1 MNVSHQAAGKEWDGQ
16 HIETLL
22 IHGGAHHNT
31 TRAVVPPIWQTSTY
45 KAPQQPE
52 DFAELASKIN
62 PKEFYSRY
70 GNPTNAQVQE
80 ILATLEGAE
89 ASVLNASGMG
99 AIAAAILSTVR
110 AGGHIIAQSS
120 LYAGTMTLLRD
131 MMPKFNIETTFVDQT
146 CIEAFR
152 KAIRPN
158 TQLIYV
164 ETPSNPLMR
173 LTDLRAVA
181 ELAKSYGITTM
192 CDNTF
197 ATPLA
202 QRPIDY
208 GIDLVLHSATKYLG
222 GHSDLTAGAACGRA
236 HLVEQIWRT
245 SVVLGSA
252 LSAFDSWLLL
262 RGLRTLS
269 LRVQKA
275 CETAEKLA
283 AYLEAHPKIACVH
296 HPSLPSHPQHKLA
309 CEQMRN
315 FTAMMSFEVKGD
327 TPEEQYERA
336 QRLICALRLAHH
348 AVSLGGVESLI
359 VHPASMWSA
368 QYTAE
373 QRKEAGISAGLVRFS
388 TGIEACSDLMDD
400 FEQALSV
407 V

>member
-1 MNVSHQAAGKEWDGQ
+1 MNVLHQAREEEKNGLD
-16 HIETLL
+16 IETLL

-45 KAPQQPE
+45 KAPAQPE
-52 DFAELASKIN
+52 DFAELASAIN

-80 ILATLEGAE
+80 ILASLEGAE
-89 ASVLNASGMG
+89 TALLTASGMG

-110 AGGHIIAQSS
+110 AGGHIVAQHS
-120 LYAGTMTLLRD
+120 LYAGTMALLRD
-131 MMPKFNIETTFVDQT
+131 TMPKFNIETTFVDQT
-146 CIEAFR
+146 CMDAFR
-152 KAIRPN
+152 HAIRPN

-164 ETPSNPLMR
+164 ETPSNPLMM
-173 LTDLRAVA
+173 LTDLKAVA
-181 ELAKSYGITTM
+181 ALAKSYGIITM

-222 GHSDLTAGAACGRA
+222 GHSDLTAGAVCGKA
-236 HLVEQIWRT
+236 HLVEQIWKT
-245 SVVLGSA
+245 TIVLGSS

-262 RGLRTLS
+262 RGLRTLA

-275 CETAEKLA
+275 CATAEKLA
-283 AYLEAHPKIACVH
+283 AYLDAHPKIARVY

-315 FTAMMSFEVKGD
+315 FTAMMSFEVKGE
-327 TPEEQYERA
+327 TPQEQYERA
-336 QRLICALRLAHH
+336 QRLIGAMKLARH

-359 VHPASMWSA
+359 VHPASMWRA
-368 QYTAE
+368 QYTDQ
-373 QRKEAGISAGLVRFS
+373 QRTDAGLRAGLVRFS
-388 TGIEACSDLMDD
+388 TGIEACHDLIDD

-407 V
+407 A